1 MKNKISR
8 ENPADFKFF
17 FKMVIYFINEILR
30 GSLFTPS
37 LPNISITP
45 TSPHAKSVIN
55 DEYVNDL
62 KYQVK

>member
-8 ENPADFKFF
+8 ENPADFKSFL
-17 FKMVIYFINEILR
+17 KWVIYLINEILR

-37 LPNISITP
+37 LPNIP
-45 TSPHAKSVIN
+45 TTHASPHAKS
-55 DEYVNDL
+55 EYVNDL

>member
-17 FKMVIYFINEILR
+17 LKLVIYFINEILR

-37 LPNISITP
+37 LPNISTIS
-45 TSPHAKSVIN
+45 TSPHAK
-55 DEYVNDL
+55 DEYINDL

>member
-17 FKMVIYFINEILR
+17 FKMVIYFINEILS

-45 TSPHAKSVIN
+45 ASPHAKS
-55 DEYVNDL
+55 EYVNDL